1 MSQRWHYLH
10 VSLRQR
16 GRNDAAVHGGEWTQE
31 DPHPHL
37 LHLLVPVRA
46 EGEAEREQQSE
57 RAEAVLNALFSRQG
71 LSGKYHWAPTMGQA
85 VTPAGETK
93 VLDAASKQSILDP
106 LLSWNTYS
114 HKGANKINRAAVWYT
129 GILD

>member
-1 MSQRWHYLH
+1 MSQRWDYLH

-16 GRNDAAVHGGEWTQE
+16 GRNDAAVHGGERTQE
-31 DPHPHL
+31 DSHPHL
-37 LHLLVPVRA
+37 LHLLVPVCA

-57 RAEAVLNALFSRQG
+57 RAGAVLNALFSRQG
-71 LSGKYHWAPTMGQA
+71 LSGKYHWAPAVGQA
-85 VTPAGETK
+85 EIPAGEMK

-114 HKGANKINRAAVWYT
+114 HEGADKINLAVVWYT
-129 GILD
+129 GIVD